1 MIVNFLVES
10 FAIYDPRLLKALF
23 IKGYVSTVLKVMV
36 KLQNALINNQGMIS
50 EFLDYDLEQIIAE
63 LQEVQA

>member
-1 MIVNFLVES
+1 
-10 FAIYDPRLLKALF
+10 
-23 IKGYVSTVLKVMV
+23 MV